1 MLEMKRLTILILMV
15 LLSGTYAKG
24 QCGEYIES
32 IAESELE
39 PYVLDGNIQSPIVS
53 EGEVVTYNFAFQ
65 AGQSYKLDVCGMD
78 MFFKEITITEGKNEV
93 FKNFGKGT
101 DDKFVTLEDGTMLPL
116 NGLNFYEFTPDRNM
130 NLKVKIKIVPFDAG
144 SSFKLEGCLG
154 VMVGVKK

>member
-1 MLEMKRLTILILMV
+1 MKKLVILIQA
-15 LLSGTYAKG
+15 LLLWCSYASA

-53 EGEVVTYNFAFQ
+53 EGEVVTYNFAFLS
-65 AGQSYKLDVCGMD
+65 GKHYKLAVCGMD
-78 MFFKEITITEGKNEV
+78 MFFKEITITEGKTEL
-93 FKNFGKGT
+93 FKNFGRGT
-101 DDKFVTLEDGTMLPL
+101 DDKFVTLDDGTMLPL
-116 NGLNFYEFTPDRNM
+116 SGLSFYEFTPDHNM

-154 VMVGVKK
+154 VLVGVKK

>member
-1 MLEMKRLTILILMV
+1 MKRLAILILTV
-15 LLSGTYAKG
+15 LLWQYNVMA

-32 IAESELE
+32 ISDSELE
-39 PYVLDGNIQSPIVS
+39 PYILDGNVQSFILS
-53 EGEVVTYNFAFQ
+53 EGEVVTANFAFQ
-65 AGQSYKLDVCGMD
+65 AGKSYKLDVCGMD
-78 MFFKEITITEGKNEV
+78 MFFKEITITEGKTEL

-116 NGLNFYEFTPDRNM
+116 NGLNFYEFKPDHNM

-154 VMVGVKK
+154 VLVGVKK

>member
-1 MLEMKRLTILILMV
+1 MV
-15 LLSGTYAKG
+15 LLWHSNVSA

-53 EGEVVTYNFAFQ
+53 EGEVVTYNFTFQ
-65 AGQSYKLDVCGMD
+65 AGRSYKLDVCGMD
-78 MFFKEITITEGKNEV
+78 MFFKEITITEGKAEI

-116 NGLNFYEFTPDRNM
+116 NGLNFYEFTPDHNM

-154 VMVGVKK
+154 VLVGVKK